1 MHPWHSL
8 GGLERGKIPLQKPN
22 GFCLLFYSIKIYIQ
36 RKKGAENH
44 HVIETYKCIILQC
57 PRHLMVTREV
67 LICTSEGHWRG
78 LPVYFTVLIRHQK
91 HSGCQVRMEVLSN
104 KLPLTSKLYCGVNC
118 RRTKGGNATPGLPI
132 RTPSESSPLIRPGPC
147 SALPGRR

>member
-1 MHPWHSL
+1 MAQAGRSRKGENTITKTQRFL
-8 GGLERGKIPLQKPN
+8 SFILQHE
-22 GFCLLFYSIKIYIQ
+22 YIHVQ

-44 HVIETYKCIILQC
+44 HVIETYKFIILQC
-57 PRHLMVTREV
+57 PRHLMIIREV
-67 LICTSEGHWRG
+67 LICTSEGRWRG
-78 LPVYFTVLIRHQK
+78 LPIYFTVLIRHQK

-104 KLPLTSKLYCGVNC
+104 KLPLTSKPYCGVNC

-147 SALPGRR
+147 NALPVRR